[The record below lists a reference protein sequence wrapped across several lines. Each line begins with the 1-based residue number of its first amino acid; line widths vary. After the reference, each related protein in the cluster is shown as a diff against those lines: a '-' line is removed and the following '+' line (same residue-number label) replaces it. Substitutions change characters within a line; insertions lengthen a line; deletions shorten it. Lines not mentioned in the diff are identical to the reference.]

1 MQWRKNKYQR
11 NKKGYIIDNAKG
23 KEDDKLKGKTNEEAV
38 ANKNSF
44 DVFEVDEAGQPI
56 LRITN
61 GKEEYNETAKSKK

>member
-38 ANKNSF
+38 LIKTLLMSLKLMKLANLF
-44 DVFEVDEAGQPI
+44 
-56 LRITN
+56 
-61 GKEEYNETAKSKK
+61 